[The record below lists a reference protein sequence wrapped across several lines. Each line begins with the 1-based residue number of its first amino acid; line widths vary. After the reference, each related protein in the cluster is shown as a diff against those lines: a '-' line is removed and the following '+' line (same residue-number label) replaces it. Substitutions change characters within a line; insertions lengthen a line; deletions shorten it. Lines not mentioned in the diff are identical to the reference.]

1 MTIEVQAVQRIRAF
15 SEATFGADSSASI
28 ANFTDLPII
37 EGSASLVLTRDEL
50 DPGQLVQH
58 IDDGRKRVLGKRSAT
73 LSVQMNLAPT
83 GTAASN
89 GVSSITSGLGL
100 MLKAIMGGEALGEG
114 SVAAGGSTA
123 VVVNVS
129 AGDGAQWAS
138 GKIMGWD
145 HPTTG
150 IEWRE
155 VESVSTDAVTL
166 KRGFSGVPQTSD
178 ALYNASTY
186 YMTANPSE
194 SLAFLVEGLESDDR
208 WLLTGGQATG
218 GMTVAVDLTG
228 GQLPRITFSLTFA
241 NWFAS
246 DETSSSIT
254 GALAVAT
261 YSAYNPIVGEAGIYE
276 AWTIGAPTFS
286 TTQAIHV
293 SALAFEPHIAFGPY
307 TSPSGVN
314 TIERWV
320 KTRNT
325 DSPVQGQWTTGYES
339 TAWWNTRNS
348 RTNIGQQYVAG
359 VAAGSSVILSAP
371 TTQILNPQ
379 RAADAAGLA
388 AQTVMWKGRR
398 DEDAGASTNDL
409 AKSPFRIHL
418 G

>member
-15 SEATFGADSSASI
+15 SEATFGADSSASVGS
-28 ANFTDLPII
+28 FTDLPII
-37 EGSASLVLTRDEL
+37 EGTATMELRIDEL

-73 LSVQMNLAPT
+73 LSMQMNIAPT

-89 GVSSITSGLGL
+89 GVTSVTSGLGL
-100 MLKAIMGGEALGEG
+100 MLKAVMGGEALGEG

-123 VVVNVS
+123 IVINVS
-129 AGDGAQWAS
+129 SGDGAQWAS
-138 GKIMGWD
+138 GKIMGW
-145 HPTTG
+145 TNSAG
-150 IEWRE
+150 ITEWRE
-155 VESVSTDAVTL
+155 VESVNTNAVTL
-166 KRGFSGVPQTSD
+166 KRGFSGAPSTSD
-178 ALYNASTY
+178 PLYNASTY

-218 GMTVAVDLTG
+218 GMTIAVDLTG
-228 GQLPRITFSLTFA
+228 NQLPRITFSLSFA
-241 NWFAS
+241 DWYAS
-246 DETSSSIT
+246 DETSSDLT
-254 GALAVAT
+254 GALSPAS
-261 YSAYNPIVGEAGIYE
+261 YSAYNPIVGEAGVYE
-276 AWTIGAPTFS
+276 VWDVGLPTFS

-293 SALAFEPHIAFGPY
+293 SALSFEPHIAFAPY

-325 DSPVQGQWTTGYES
+325 DSPIQGQWTTGYES
-339 TAWWNTRNS
+339 LTWWNARKS
-348 RTNIGQQYVAG
+348 RSDLAQTYTAG
-359 VAAGSSVILSAP
+359 TSPGSAIILSAP

-379 RAADAAGLA
+379 RAADASALA
-388 AQTVMWKGRR
+388 AQVIQWKGRR

-409 AKSPFRIHL
+409 AKSPHRIHL